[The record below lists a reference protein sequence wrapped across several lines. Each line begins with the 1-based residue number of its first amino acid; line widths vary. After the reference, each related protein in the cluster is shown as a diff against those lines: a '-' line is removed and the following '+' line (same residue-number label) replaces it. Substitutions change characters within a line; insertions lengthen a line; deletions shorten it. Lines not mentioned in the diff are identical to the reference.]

1 MSTRPLVVIACAV
14 LVGVSTPASAATT
27 SRTVLTGQRGFL
39 TGVAVLGARNVW
51 AVGAPAA
58 GSGTI
63 TEHRRGQVW
72 HRVAS
77 PPRRSIT
84 AQLLGVTAVG
94 GGRLWAVGSAGAR
107 TMAARWTGHRW
118 VRVPTPSP
126 GSDGTLNDVAAVTRS
141 DVWAVGSHLDAGQEN
156 SRTLIEHWNGSR
168 WRRVGSPNPS
178 SFDSLTAVSAVSARS
193 VWAVGSTDVGTLVLH
208 WNGRHWR
215 RVPSPGSGGLL
226 GVEAL
231 SAANV
236 WAVGS
241 DGARAQI
248 LHWNGRRWRSVP
260 SPQPGRFS
268 LLSGVDAAGARDVW
282 TVGWVQPRGGQHT
295 RSFVLHWNGTRW
307 RVVPSPSVAG
317 RNTVLNA
324 VAVRTSG
331 DVWGVGY
338 SGDGAN
344 ARVVAMRWDG
354 TRWRLR

>member
-1 MSTRPLVVIACAV
+1 
-14 LVGVSTPASAATT
+14 
-27 SRTVLTGQRGFL
+27 
-39 TGVAVLGARNVW
+39 VA
-51 AVGAPAA
+51 
-58 GSGTI
+58 
-63 TEHRRGQVW
+63 
-72 HRVAS
+72 
-77 PPRRSIT
+77 
-84 AQLLGVTAVG
+84 
-94 GGRLWAVGSAGAR
+94 
-107 TMAARWTGHRW
+107 
-118 VRVPTPSP
+118 
-126 GSDGTLNDVAAVTRS
+126 
-141 DVWAVGSHLDAGQEN
+141 
-156 SRTLIEHWNGSR
+156 
-168 WRRVGSPNPS
+168 SPNPS

-268 LLSGVDAAGARDVW
+268 LLAGVDAAGARDVW